1 MPCPKRNAIWK
12 TIIFCDYM
20 NYCTGGITA
29 DINGWG
35 DIRVRDNATISYLE
49 NNTYDLTKNRG
60 RISVTVTDGAA
71 AGRIVAGDFN
81 DDGVLSLADVLT
93 AIGLMLSYESGN
105 ASTHFYGAS
114 EITLIHVVY
123 LLKQI
128 SI

>member
-1 MPCPKRNAIWK
+1 
-12 TIIFCDYM
+12 M

-105 ASTHFYGAS
+105 ASTHFYGVS